1 MKGFTFLSTANLEFD
16 ARLKFGECM
25 KKGNMEFS
33 TSLGTKLH
41 NWELAVVPMAC
52 LKSQTGAPIKK
63 IKECLQ

>member
-1 MKGFTFLSTANLEFD
+1 MLPKIDPSTIQAFSHQRMKGFTFLSTANLEFD

-52 LKSQTGAPIKK
+52 
-63 IKECLQ
+63 